1 MKQNVKKG
9 KGTVSNS
16 EQEKIKRKKFKQK
29 YRRKLENVD
38 KESAI
43 KFREDAESVI
53 DTKKLLDE
61 LFFNMLSL
69 PIEDGIKWLLGL
81 EEYVQ
86 DKSEKERLNYRRY
99 QRGHVV
105 ELELFG
111 HFSEE
116 LTFSHPA
123 VVLYN
128 EKNFVLVA
136 PVTSG
141 KFGSGKPLHID
152 VGQEDGFSKNCAIV
166 LDAMKLVHKQRILY
180 QHKQS
185 DRVSNLKLDD
195 TVLDKIDKLILEHY
209 LPVTYQKVQ
218 SLEGE
223 LNNQKLQYEEL
234 QQELVELKKELENY
248 KQKV

>member
-1 MKQNVKKG
+1 MEKNFKKG
-9 KGTVSNS
+9 KGILSNS
-16 EQEKIKRKKFKQK
+16 EQEKIKRKKFKRK
-29 YRRKLENVD
+29 YKEKLENID
-38 KESAI
+38 KESTI

-53 DTKKLLDE
+53 DTKKILDD

-69 PIEDGIKWLLGL
+69 PIGDGIKWLLGL

-86 DKSEKERLNYRRY
+86 DKSEKGKPRYRRY
-99 QRGHVV
+99 ERGHVV

-166 LDAMKLVHKQRILY
+166 LDAMKLVHKQRILF

-185 DRVSNLKLDD
+185 DWVSKLKLDD
-195 TVLDKIDKLILEHY
+195 KVLDKIDELILEHY
-209 LPVTYQKVQ
+209 LPVTYKKMQL
-218 SLEGE
+218 LEGE
-223 LNNQKLQYEEL
+223 LNDQKLQYEQL
-234 QQELVELKKELENY
+234 QQELVELKEELESY